1 MKTRQN
7 LEQITLYLTQ
17 TLTEYEVIPA
27 TWGWH
32 IHKKD
37 MYCGLLEYQGTR
49 GWQGSAL
56 SSLPTEL
63 REQLKKFTQSDY
75 SMNEARALVAH
86 L

>member
-1 MKTRQN
+1 MKTRHN

-17 TLTEYEVIPA
+17 TLAEYDVIPA

-32 IHKKD
+32 IHKGD
-37 MYCGLLEYQGTR
+37 VYCGNLEYKVKR

-63 REQLKKFTQSDY
+63 REELKKFAQSDS
-75 SMNEARALVAH
+75 SMNEARVLVAH